1 MSYTPMTRDDMLNMR
16 DTTLQIKISR
26 EVADV
31 VGHIYRYALSAAKT
45 TAHTMYRQEITT
57 SFNGTKLQAGPH
69 SFDRTSLPYVLNDL
83 RKLFPDSQVDHKIMS
98 RGKDGQ
104 LHDVSHMDTDVLP
117 FLNRSTDQAC
127 IVIDWS

>member
-1 MSYTPMTRDDMLNMR
+1 
-16 DTTLQIKISR
+16 
-26 EVADV
+26 
-31 VGHIYRYALSAAKT
+31 
-45 TAHTMYRQEITT
+45 MYRQEITT
-57 SFNGTKLQAGPH
+57 SFNGTKLQAGTYF
-69 SFDRTSLPYVLNDL
+69 FDRTSLPYILNDL
-83 RKLFPDSQVDHKIMS
+83 RRLFPDSQVDHKIMS